1 MRFSRFLSGWSDHF
15 LPSTGVATTY
25 LNLCSTPMEQG
36 VGTYVTEC
44 STPWNK
50 PSVRIATNEGTYR
63 NK

>member
-25 LNLCSTPMEQG
+25 LNLCSTP
-36 VGTYVTEC
+36 
-44 STPWNK
+44 WNK

-63 NK
+63 NEPENV